1 MSAPKT
7 QREEGR
13 GRERGL
19 MMKAGIQRK
28 DFNHSQTVNNGN
40 SWYNSMQCPKI
51 DFNFTAIPNGDE
63 ISEEHDLFQFIFPL
77 QTHTYLHFASHY
89 HADNVICIMQRHLE
103 NWSIESHGT
112 AKWVRLH
119 GNWLMCAHR
128 RRRGFAL
135 PANLISLA
143 SESPNWMVLWL
154 LHMLNDENSCSHL
167 LQQHCW

>member
-1 MSAPKT
+1 MHQKH
-7 QREEGR
+7 
-13 GRERGL
+13 RERKGEEEKEDWWWKL
-19 MMKAGIQRK
+19 A
-28 DFNHSQTVNNGN
+28 FNAKISITVKQWIMEIVDKTVCNV
-40 SWYNSMQCPKI
+40 QKI
-51 DFNFTAIPNGDE
+51 DFNFTAFSNGDE